1 MALTEIDATCASCHT
16 SFRGKP
22 ARTFL
27 GFQRL
32 RCPKC
37 SQQVDYPL
45 TSGFRITYWV
55 LVALMA
61 LAVVVNLSEGKIAVP
76 GILGI
81 LIIVALARDW
91 KIRKQVVAVAGKAA
105 GRAPTSR

>member
-16 SFRGKP
+16 SFRGQP
-22 ARTFL
+22 IRTFL
-27 GFQRL
+27 GFQKL
-32 RCPKC
+32 TCPKC
-37 SQQVDYPL
+37 SQAVVYPL
-45 TSGFRITYWV
+45 TPGFRITYWI

-61 LAVVVNLSEGKIAVP
+61 VTVAINLSQGRIAVP

-91 KIRKQVVAVAGKAA
+91 KIRK
-105 GRAPTSR
+105 RSTT